1 MSCHWVSHD
10 VQTDGARV
18 DIRCLDLKV
27 DDGLFSGR
35 SVYVQHLH
43 AYSNEDGSDPK
54 RELLLVV
61 LVLFVRRMGLRVRSR
76 GFESEEEKI
85 SVEEQR
91 STSEEEEERT
101 EEDY

>member
-1 MSCHWVSHD
+1 M
-10 VQTDGARV
+10 
-18 DIRCLDLKV
+18 
-27 DDGLFSGR
+27 FSIFMHTAMRMG
-35 SVYVQHLH
+35 VTQ
-43 AYSNEDGSDPK
+43 E

-61 LVLFVRRMGLRVRSR
+61 LVLFVRRMGLHVRSR